1 MRICGESI
9 EENKILCGGWLPHGP
24 VGRALPPP
32 RLSNEHGSGRGSL
45 MRGEHKNMHE
55 LCDSVGVGTFAVS
68 NVRLVFSLVFFCK
81 RIVYIGVTAEHE
93 LTDLAATN

>member
-1 MRICGESI
+1 
-9 EENKILCGGWLPHGP
+9 
-24 VGRALPPP
+24 
-32 RLSNEHGSGRGSL
+32 